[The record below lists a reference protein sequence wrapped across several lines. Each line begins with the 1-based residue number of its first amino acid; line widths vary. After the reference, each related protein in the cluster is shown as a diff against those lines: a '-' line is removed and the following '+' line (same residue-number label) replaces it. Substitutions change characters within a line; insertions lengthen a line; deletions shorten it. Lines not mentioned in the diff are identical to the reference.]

1 MPKNL
6 YRVKLTA
13 KERKKLLDIVSKG
26 SASAKTIMHANIL
39 LAADEDSAPRKRT
52 ENEIAE
58 MFNVHKQTVHTIRKE
73 FSRNGLEAALAR
85 KKRETPPVP
94 PKITGDV
101 EAKII
106 ALSCSEPPDGRS
118 RWTLRLLADKAVE
131 LNYVDSISYVA
142 VGHLL
147 KKTN

>member
-13 KERKKLLDIVSKG
+13 KDRKKLLDIVSKG

-39 LAADEDSAPRKRT
+39 LAADENSARKRT
-52 ENEIAE
+52 ENQIAE

-73 FSRNGLEAALAR
+73 FSLNGIEAALSR

-106 ALSCSEPPDGRS
+106 ALSFSEPPDGRS

-131 LNYVDSISYVA
+131 LNYVDSISYVT
-142 VGHLL
+142 VSNLL